1 MQSSLGYD
9 AGEAEAIVP
18 KGDFVTCPASAEV
31 AA

>member
-1 MQSSLGYD
+1 MPLRN

-31 AA
+31 VA